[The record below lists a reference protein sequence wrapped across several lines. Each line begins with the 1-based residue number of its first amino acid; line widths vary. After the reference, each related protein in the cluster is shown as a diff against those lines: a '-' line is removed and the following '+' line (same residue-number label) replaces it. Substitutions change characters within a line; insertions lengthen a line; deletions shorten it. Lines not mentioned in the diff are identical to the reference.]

1 MDFKN
6 KSNIIEH
13 ENSKYKTNRL
23 NTELYSGELIPQ
35 FFWGDLTSPN
45 IIILGKNP
53 VYSIDDEIDNR
64 DFSSFL
70 NQNLKTNERDEET
83 VNLLTNLKSKFAS
96 SGTSRWWRKS
106 FKGWSDFSD
115 ENIKF
120 EDLPLNK
127 RCNFMSEYKIAIFN
141 MYGFYSKSLNSRPNN
156 KSYII
161 ENDFKEELVSI
172 ISNAKKI
179 YIMWEASLNWWFG
192 KDGILD
198 LDIHNLANKVEVYIV
213 NGKCKCNCLLKN
225 SVSYIESKKRS

>member
-6 KSNIIEH
+6 KSNIIKH

-35 FFWGDLTSPN
+35 FFWGYLTNPD

-53 VYSIDDEIDNR
+53 VYSLDDEIDNR
-64 DFSSFL
+64 DFALFFE
-70 NQNLKTNERDEET
+70 QNLQINERDEDT
-83 VNLLTNLKSKFAS
+83 VNLLTNLKSAFAS

-106 FKGWSDFSD
+106 FKGWSDFSN

-141 MYGFYSKSLNSRPNN
+141 MYGFYSKSLSSRPKTN
-156 KSYII
+156 SYII
-161 ENDFKEELVSI
+161 ENDFQKELASI
-172 ISNAKKI
+172 IGRAKKV
-179 YIMWEASLNWWFG
+179 YVMWEASMNWWFG
-192 KDGILD
+192 KDGILG
-198 LDIHNLANKVEVYIV
+198 LDIQDLPNEVEVYIV
-213 NGKCKCNCLLKN
+213 NGNCKCNCLLKN
-225 SVSYIESKKRS
+225 SVSYTESKKRS